1 LVTVIDRSELLH
13 EFVERLKAAP
23 WLCLDTEADS
33 LHAYPE
39 KLCLVQITIPP
50 ECDELIDPLADLN
63 LSPLWDA
70 LEDREL
76 IMHGSDYDLR
86 LFRKWHHFVPS
97 RVFDTMIAARLLG
110 EPQFGLHAL
119 VKKFLGVELDKASQ
133 KADWGQRPLTA
144 RMIDYAKN
152 DTRHLKALSDLLRA
166 RLEELGRTTWQEES
180 CAKLV
185 ADCAAAPP
193 PDPEIWRVK
202 GSHLLSQRAMAVL
215 KAVFEWR
222 ELQALAANRP
232 PFFILSPETMCGIAE
247 LSANGQDWERLL
259 SKRFHPTRAHTLKLT
274 VAAALQLP
282 SETWPEVLRHR
293 SRRQSEAE
301 KRRAREIEDHRN
313 KVATDLNIDPTL
325 IASRFTLNRL
335 AEDWDANSGELMNWQ
350 RQLLQR

>member
-1 LVTVIDRSELLH
+1 MIDRSELLQ
-13 EFVERLKAAP
+13 EFVERLNAAP

-39 KLCLVQITIPP
+39 KLCLIQITIPP
-50 ECDELIDPLADLN
+50 HSDELIDPLADLN

-70 LEDREL
+70 LEPREL

-97 RVFDTMIAARLLG
+97 RVFDTMIAARLIG

-119 VKKFLGVELDKASQ
+119 VKKYLGVELDKASQ
-133 KADWGQRPLTA
+133 KADWGRRPLTD

-152 DTRHLKALSDLLRA
+152 DTHHLKALSDMLREKLA
-166 RLEELGRTTWQEES
+166 ELGRTTWQEES

-185 ADCAAAPP
+185 AECGEAPVVD
-193 PDPEIWRVK
+193 PDIWRVK
-202 GSHLLSQRAMAVL
+202 GSHLLSRPALAVL
-215 KAVFEWR
+215 RAIFEWR

-247 LSANGQDWERLL
+247 LSVEGKDWEKLL

-274 VAAALQLP
+274 VNAAARLDEQY
-282 SETWPEVLRHR
+282 WPEIPKHR
-293 SRRQSEAE
+293 SRRQTEAE

-313 KVATDLNIDPTL
+313 TVATGLAIDPTL
-325 IASRFTLNRL
+325 IASRFMINRL
-335 AEDWDANSGELMNWQ
+335 AEDWDANSPELMNWQ
-350 RQLLQR
+350 RQLLTR

>member
-1 LVTVIDRSELLH
+1 MIDRSELLH
-13 EFVERLKAAP
+13 DFVERLKASP
-23 WLCLDTEADS
+23 WLCIDTEADS

-39 KLCLVQITIPP
+39 KLCLIQITIPP
-50 ECDELIDPLADLN
+50 ESDELIDPLADLN

-70 LEDREL
+70 LEPREL

-86 LFRKWHHFVPS
+86 LFRKWHHFIPS
-97 RVFDTMIAARLLG
+97 RVFDTMIAARLIG

-133 KADWGQRPLTA
+133 KADWGQRPLTS
-144 RMIDYAKN
+144 RMIDYARN

-166 RLEELGRTTWQEES
+166 RLAELGRTSWQEES

-185 ADCAAAPP
+185 ADCAEAPLSD
-193 PDPEIWRVK
+193 PDAWRVK
-202 GSHLLSQRAMAVL
+202 GSHLLSRHALAVL

-247 LSANGQDWERLL
+247 LSVAGQNWERLL
-259 SKRFHPTRAHTLKLT
+259 SKRFHPARAQTLRLT
-274 VAAALQLP
+274 VQAAAQFGP
-282 SETWPEVLRHR
+282 EHWPEIPRHR
-293 SRRQSEAE
+293 TRRQSEAE

-313 KVATDLNIDPTL
+313 KVATDLALDPTL
-325 IASRFTLNRL
+325 IASRFMINRL
-335 AEDWDANSGELMNWQ
+335 AEDWDTHAGELMNWQ